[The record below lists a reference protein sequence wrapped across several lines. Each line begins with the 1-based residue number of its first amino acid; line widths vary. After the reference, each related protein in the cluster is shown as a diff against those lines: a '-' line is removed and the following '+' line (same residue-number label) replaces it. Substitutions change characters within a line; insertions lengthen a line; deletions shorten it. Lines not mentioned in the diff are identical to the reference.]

1 MSSKEYPSSCLS
13 LVMLGFEFVMLANH
27 NKNLSLIGLEWS
39 TLKSKT
45 KNLKFEKK
53 KNELQF
59 VSFNWYS
66 IDRKSHINKKL
77 ANIKSP

>member
-27 NKNLSLIGLEWS
+27 DKNLSLIGLEWS

-45 KNLKFEKK
+45 KNLSSRRKK
-53 KNELQF
+53 MSNNLFHSIGTRSIESRILTKN
-59 VSFNWYS
+59 
-66 IDRKSHINKKL
+66 
-77 ANIKSP
+77 